1 MRAALLAAVAAVA
14 FLPAPALAQ
23 AAVPYQSHHIARE
36 LSDPGR
42 QAQAQATTEA
52 VAGAVLDTPVAPL
65 LRATRELE
73 GQDPNVVDP
82 NLRLGDLLPPD
93 AANAPHEF
101 ARQLPRTMNA
111 LADMSA
117 AIGDLSARL
126 AALGQAAHEASDTYR
141 R

>member
-1 MRAALLAAVAAVA
+1 MRAALLAAVATIAL
-14 FLPAPALAQ
+14 LPAPALAQ
-23 AAVPYQSHHIARE
+23 DEAPDRARDIARE

-52 VAGAVLDTPVAPL
+52 VAGALLATPVAPL
-65 LRATRELE
+65 LRATRELQ

-82 NLRLGDLLPPD
+82 NVRLGDLLPPE

-101 ARQLPRTMNA
+101 ARRLPRTMNA
-111 LADMSA
+111 MADMSA
-117 AIGDLSARL
+117 AISDLTVRL
-126 AALGQAAHEASDTYR
+126 AALGQAARDASDGYR

>member
-1 MRAALLAAVAAVA
+1 MRAVLLAAVT
-14 FLPAPALAQ
+14 ALALPVPAFAQDQ
-23 AAVPYQSHHIARE
+23 AAAQSRHIARE

-52 VAGAVLDTPVAPL
+52 VAGAVLETPVAPL
-65 LRATRELE
+65 LRATRELQ
-73 GQDPNVVDP
+73 GQDPNDVDP
-82 NLRLGDLLPPD
+82 NLRLGDLLPPE

-111 LADMSA
+111 MADMSA
-117 AIGDLSARL
+117 AISDLTVRL
-126 AALGQAAHEASDTYR
+126 AALGQAARDAAGSYR

>member
-1 MRAALLAAVAAVA
+1 MRAAVLAAVAAIALPVPA
-14 FLPAPALAQ
+14 FAQ
-23 AAVPYQSHHIARE
+23 DNVPYQSRHIARE
-36 LSDPGR
+36 LGDPGR

-73 GQDPNVVDP
+73 GQDPNAVDP

-117 AIGDLSARL
+117 AISDLSVRL
-126 AALGQAAHEASDTYR
+126 AALGQAARDASDSYR